1 MYTAELY
8 WRHIQE
14 NEDLGEHALYVALLF
29 QALYIIGIYFNIPL
43 LVSKPIFFAQ
53 IFVPA
58 FAIVMAETWG
68 TAFVFGMLCALA
80 VPFGSSVMY
89 VIYSVSTMSYTSDPM
104 RVVAEIGAAF
114 KASIQTWIPLI
125 SKTYPGIAVGVGIR
139 FLGSLVK

>member
-14 NEDLGEHALYVALLF
+14 SEDLGEHALYVALVF
-29 QALYIIGIYFNIPL
+29 QALFIIGVYFHIPL

-58 FAIVMAETWG
+58 FAIVMAESWG
-68 TAFVFGMLCALA
+68 TAFVFGMLCALV
-80 VPFGSSVMY
+80 VPFGSSVIY
-89 VIYSVSTMSYTSDPM
+89 VLYSVTTLSYTTDHM
-104 RVVAEIGAAF
+104 RIIAEIGVAF